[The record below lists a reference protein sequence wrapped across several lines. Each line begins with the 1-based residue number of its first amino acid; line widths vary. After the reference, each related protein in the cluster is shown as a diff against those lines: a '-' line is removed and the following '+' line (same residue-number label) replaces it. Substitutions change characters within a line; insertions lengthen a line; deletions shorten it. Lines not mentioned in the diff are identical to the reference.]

1 MLQIKKG
8 ELILNYDLI
17 IIGGGACGITAS
29 IMAKDLGINVALI
42 EGTDRIGKKILTTG
56 NGRCNITNSGLS
68 YLRYHSDNNL
78 FFKYTLNAFPLEK
91 TINYF
96 NSLGLYLITLE
107 EGKMYPMSLQASS
120 VLDIFRMNLEDK
132 AIPIYVNTK
141 VKEIKKDKSFKIVSQ
156 NGEVF
161 TSKYVL
167 LCTGGKSYSKT
178 GSDGSGYNLAKALG
192 HNIIPTAPGLVQLKL
207 QYNRLK
213 AISGIKFDGSVSIFL
228 DGTLKRVETGE
239 ILFTDYGISGPPILQ
254 LSRFASKGVL
264 NKKSVTIKVD
274 MMKDYSKDGLID
286 FLESHFAMF
295 SHRPISENLV
305 GIINKKLIPI
315 ILKEAGVE
323 DIHSI
328 TYNVT
333 YDIRYKLY
341 NLLKEW
347 DFSVCGTNSFDNA
360 QVTLGGIDTT
370 EVSETTLE
378 SKLVSKLYFGGEIL
392 DVDGDC
398 GGFNLQWAWSSANLA
413 VKSIYNALS
422 SK

>member
-1 MLQIKKG
+1 
-8 ELILNYDLI
+8 
-17 IIGGGACGITAS
+17 
-29 IMAKDLGINVALI
+29 
-42 EGTDRIGKKILTTG
+42 
-56 NGRCNITNSGLS
+56 
-68 YLRYHSDNNL
+68 
-78 FFKYTLNAFPLEK
+78 
-91 TINYF
+91 
-96 NSLGLYLITLE
+96 
-107 EGKMYPMSLQASS
+107 
-120 VLDIFRMNLEDK
+120 
-132 AIPIYVNTK
+132 
-141 VKEIKKDKSFKIVSQ
+141 
-156 NGEVF
+156 
-161 TSKYVL
+161 
-167 LCTGGKSYSKT
+167 
-178 GSDGSGYNLAKALG
+178 
-192 HNIIPTAPGLVQLKL
+192 
-207 QYNRLK
+207 
-213 AISGIKFDGSVSIFL
+213 
-228 DGTLKRVETGE
+228 
-239 ILFTDYGISGPPILQ
+239 
-254 LSRFASKGVL
+254 VL
-264 NKKSVTIKVD
+264 NKNSVTIKVD
-274 MMKDYSKDGLID
+274 MMKDYSKDSLID

-295 SHRPISENLV
+295 SHRSISDNLV

-347 DFSVCGTNSFDNA
+347 DFRVCETNSFDNA

-413 VKSIYNALS
+413 VKSIYNALN